1 MIGQIIC
8 SALFQVLKFLLI
20 WPVLDDLSQKAWGDQ
35 KSTSAV
41 LSTFWCCR
49 LFVCRR
55 TIVCESLIRATI
67 VELLM
72 AKSIFFDIHLEL
84 PNNCPYCYYQVF
96 FFFFL
101 WLRLG
106 PYWGRK
112 WGCSPRGERCEAA
125 AATFG
130 KWSAAEKATHNA
142 TFTLLEANFSF
153 KKQKSFNF
161 HRHATFRYIYFE
173 NIILFKN
180 A

>member
-84 PNNCPYCYYQVF
+84 PNNCPYYYYILQRVF
-96 FFFFL
+96 AYHSLNYRNL
-101 WLRLG
+101 WSTCKT
-106 PYWGRK
+106 P
-112 WGCSPRGERCEAA
+112 
-125 AATFG
+125 
-130 KWSAAEKATHNA
+130 
-142 TFTLLEANFSF
+142 
-153 KKQKSFNF
+153 
-161 HRHATFRYIYFE
+161 
-173 NIILFKN
+173 IILPFWKKWLLFH
-180 A
+180 

>member
-1 MIGQIIC
+1 MFYFRI
-8 SALFQVLKFLLI
+8 
-20 WPVLDDLSQKAWGDQ
+20 PDQ
-35 KSTSAV
+35 MTWAKKLEVTRASAV

-49 LFVCRR
+49 FVCRR

-112 WGCSPRGERCEAA
+112 WGCSPR
-125 AATFG
+125 
-130 KWSAAEKATHNA
+130 AEKDVSLLLPLLGSDQQLRRGYTQCNIYIIRSQFLRKLLSFHNW
-142 TFTLLEANFSF
+142 
-153 KKQKSFNF
+153 
-161 HRHATFRYIYFE
+161 HATFRYYLHTICFE
-173 NIILFKN
+173 NILFKN
-180 A
+180 ALD

>member
-112 WGCSPRGERCEAA
+112 WGCSPR
-125 AATFG
+125 
-130 KWSAAEKATHNA
+130 AEKDVS
-142 TFTLLEANFSF
+142 LLLPLLGSDQQLRRGYTQCNIYIIRSQIF
-153 KKQKSFNF
+153 KKIAFIS
-161 HRHATFRYIYFE
+161 
-173 NIILFKN
+173 
-180 A
+180 